1 MRLARL
7 AFKRYKAF
15 SNAEELAVRPLTI
28 LIGRNNSG
36 KSVIARL
43 PVLLGHAFSDRASG
57 PLDLDAGGLD
67 FGGSLL
73 DFAHG
78 RSIHGALELGVRVED
93 DARWFDWRA
102 RIQHFDE
109 YKLHTIDGI
118 NIASSAG
125 ERMQLVRDDADP
137 RKSVQAYRVAGG
149 EGLALEFRGLIAN
162 GADGA
167 KLPPLLIEA
176 QRSLARA
183 FAPTRYLG
191 PFRERP
197 VRGYS
202 YPARMVRDVGP
213 FGGAAAGVL
222 GADRIRGDGKLI
234 EQVSQIFQRAF
245 GTGVVDIDERGDT
258 FGLVVHDRLTE
269 APVSLVDTGVGLGQV
284 LPLVVQRVLDS
295 QAGLT
300 GGVEIIEQPEL
311 HLHPKAH
318 AEIADLYIGAAADGQ
333 KTRFII
339 ETHAEN
345 ILLRVR
351 RRIAEQKILPE
362 DVAVYWVRD
371 TEVDG
376 SRLLKIDIDRF
387 GDVSVWPQ
395 GVFAEDFEEAK
406 ALAQARSKLS

>member
-7 AFKRYKAF
+7 SFKRYKAF
-15 SNAEELAVRPLTI
+15 SSAEQLDIRPLTI

-73 DFAHG
+73 DFIHG
-78 RSIHGALELGVRVED
+78 RSVHGAVELGVRVED
-93 DARWFDWRA
+93 DTRWFDWRA

-109 YKLHTIDGI
+109 FKLYTIEQLDI
-118 NIASSAG
+118 SSSAG
-125 ERMQLVRDDADP
+125 ETLQLVRTEVDP
-137 RKSVQAYRVAGG
+137 RKVSQGYRTATG
-149 EGLALEFRGLIAN
+149 EHLTLEFRGLVAE
-162 GADGA
+162 GAR
-167 KLPPLLIEA
+167 LPPVLGHA
-176 QRSLARA
+176 QQSIALA
-183 FAPTRYLG
+183 FTPTRYLG

-197 VRGYS
+197 VREYR
-202 YPARMVRDVGP
+202 YPARMARDVGP

-234 EQVSQIFQRAF
+234 AQVSDIFQRAF
-245 GTGVVDIDERGDT
+245 GTGAVDIDERGDT
-258 FGLVVHDRLTE
+258 FGLIVHDHLT
-269 APVSLVDTGVGLGQV
+269 ATPVSLVDAGVGLGQV
-284 LPLVVQRVLDS
+284 LSLVVQRVLDS
-295 QAGLT
+295 QAGLA

-318 AEIADLYIGAAADGQ
+318 AEIADLYVSAAANGQ
-333 KTRFII
+333 KTRFIV

-351 RRIAEQKILPE
+351 RRIAEGRLDAD

-371 TEVDG
+371 ADVDG
-376 SRLLKIDIDRF
+376 SRLLKIEIDRF
-387 GDVSVWPQ
+387 GDVSDWPQ

-406 ALAQARSKLS
+406 ALARARSKLS